1 MKISSKIVI
10 FLVIPLLLLPAAITY
25 AQQTT
30 IGAAQNSI
38 YTAYN
43 TLIGAYDSGADV
55 GKLIDRLNQAIN
67 LTSQAQA
74 LNSSN
79 PQQAQTLATQAQAIA
94 QNVTAQALATM
105 NATNLVIAPV
115 IAAIIAAAFV
125 AVGCLIYLF
134 GPKLFWRTWLK
145 LRKNYLVKAKNGT
158 SKFKGL
164 AISAEQVCAVILGIT
179 IIIALVA
186 TVPFLLPKN
195 AGEQFSELG
204 ILGPNMQLGDYPST
218 VVAGQPVSLFVYVGN
233 QMGQPTY
240 YDVMV
245 KLGNNNTATDP
256 APVTSIS
263 QYSSILPNNGT
274 WTFPVYVT
282 ITQPGLNQRII
293 FELWTY
299 NQTLNQMQYNNRWGQ
314 VWLNVTAP
322 AS

>member
-1 MKISSKIVI
+1 MKISSKTVV
-10 FLVIPLLLLPAAITY
+10 FLVIPVLLMPIAIAN

-30 IGAAQNSI
+30 IGNAQDSI
-38 YTAYN
+38 YNAYN
-43 TLIGAYDSGADV
+43 NLVGAYNSGADV
-55 GKLIDRLNQAIN
+55 RGLIDQLNQAIN

-74 LNSSN
+74 LSSSD
-79 PQQAQTLATQAQAIA
+79 PQQALVLATQAQAIA
-94 QNVTAQALATM
+94 QNVTVQASATK
-105 NATNLVIAPV
+105 NTAIVLAPV
-115 IAAIIAAAFV
+115 TAVIIAAAFV
-125 AVGCLIYLF
+125 AVGCLVYLF
-134 GPKLFWRTWLK
+134 GPKLFWQTWLK
-145 LRKNYLVKAKNGT
+145 LRKNYRVRAKNGA

-164 AISAEQVCAVILGIT
+164 AVSAEQVCAVILGIT

-186 TVPFLLPKN
+186 TVPFLLPRN
-195 AGEQFSELG
+195 TGEQFSELG
-204 ILGPNMQLGDYPST
+204 ILGPNMQLGDYPSI

-233 QMGQPTY
+233 QMGQPIY
-240 YDVMV
+240 YNVMV

-274 WTFPVYVT
+274 WTFPVSVT
-282 ITQPGLNQRII
+282 LPQPGLNQRII

-299 NQTLNQMQYNNRWGQ
+299 NQTLNQLQYQDRWGQ